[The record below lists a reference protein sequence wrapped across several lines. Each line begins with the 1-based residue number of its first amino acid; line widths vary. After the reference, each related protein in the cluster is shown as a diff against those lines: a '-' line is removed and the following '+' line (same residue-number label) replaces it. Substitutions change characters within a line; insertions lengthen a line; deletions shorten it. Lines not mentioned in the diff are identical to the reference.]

1 MLIIDV
7 LTWKKHEG
15 RFAVVHYGGVRS
27 MPQNQ
32 RWHHSV
38 ENCNLLQKQKEK
50 KRQYYDSYQDVVL
63 RQCRKE
69 ILPAYGYTVFVHGR
83 AKYLLSSVVQTL
95 SMSYYLWKCMLKLG
109 LLILSLI
116 LAFSL
121 FLTPFPHSSDR
132 KFSENVGKCCLFFLT
147 LVPYQNNVLGKT
159 TPLPC
164 PLLVL
169 ICD

>member
-1 MLIIDV
+1 MEESRVNHAYHWCVNLKE
-7 LTWKKHEG
+7 TWRTFCCSALRWCKKKYASESEVASFCG
-15 RFAVVHYGGVRS
+15 K
-27 MPQNQ
+27 
-32 RWHHSV
+32 
-38 ENCNLLQKQKEK
+38 LQSTPKAKGKK

-83 AKYLLSSVVQTL
+83 AQYLLSSVVQTS

-132 KFSENVGKCCLFFLT
+132 KFSENVGKCCLFFFF
-147 LVPYQNNVLGKT
+147 
-159 TPLPC
+159 
-164 PLLVL
+164 
-169 ICD
+169 